1 MPHRPQLRASVP
13 FALALLL
20 AAGCSAAQDPATTL
34 ATADDLQKDFAS
46 VPCDDKDRLAAVRAL
61 YEGAGVPASDIT
73 LDQHDDV
80 ENLIVV
86 KKGASPEKIVIG
98 AHYDKTSAGCGAI
111 DNWTG
116 QVALT
121 HLYRTLKDI
130 PLKKTLVFVA
140 FGREE
145 KGLIGSRAMT
155 RNIDTVQAAGY
166 CAMINIDSLGLGPPQ
181 VADNMSSKKLARF
194 TGELAKEME
203 IPFGHASIGR
213 ANSDSSSF
221 VAKKIPAV
229 TIHGLNNDWSTIL
242 HSKHDQVAKVN
253 AASVYLGYRLAL
265 AMIVKLDASSCD
277 AYRQ

>member
-1 MPHRPQLRASVP
+1 M
-13 FALALLL
+13 
-20 AAGCSAAQDPATTL
+20 
-34 ATADDLQKDFAS
+34 
-46 VPCDDKDRLAAVRAL
+46 
-61 YEGAGVPASDIT
+61 
-73 LDQHDDV
+73 
-80 ENLIVV
+80 
-86 KKGASPEKIVIG
+86 
-98 AHYDKTSAGCGAI
+98 
-111 DNWTG
+111 
-116 QVALT
+116 
-121 HLYRTLKDI
+121 
-130 PLKKTLVFVA
+130 FVA

-145 KGLIGSRAMT
+145 KGLVGSRAMT
-155 RNIDTVQAAGY
+155 KGIDKEQAAGY

-181 VADNMSSKKLARF
+181 VADSMSSKKLARF

-253 AASVYLGYRLAL
+253 SASVYLGYRLAL